1 MIEELEFTNFKT
13 WAKAK
18 LKFGKITALFGTN
31 SSGKTSLIQFLL
43 LLKQTK
49 EATDRAVAFTLNGN
63 YVNLGVY
70 KDLVYGH
77 DESKMIDW
85 KLGFSIGS
93 ELALVDPSG
102 KRTDAFAQ
110 GSNLR
115 VHNRVRLAQNTL
127 KSEYLSYSL
136 GETDFILSAK
146 SSGAKEYE
154 LTTNH
159 SDFKF
164 LRTQGRAWKLPG
176 PVKSYAF
183 PDQARTYFQNASF
196 LSELEAAFEKQ
207 LDDLYYLGPLRE
219 FPQRDYLWARSRPR
233 DVGSKGE
240 KAIDA
245 ILAATEAGEQRN
257 YRKGARLRPFQ
268 EMIAYW
274 LREIGLIHDFKVEE
288 IRKGSNRW
296 QAILEV
302 RKGSPSVLLTDVGF
316 GVSQVLPVITLLLY
330 VPEGSTVV
338 LEQPEIHLHPLA
350 QANLADVLIYAAI
363 NRNIQIV
370 LESHSEHLLLRLQR
384 RIAEQSIASSDV
396 NLYFCD
402 VPKVESALL
411 PLEIDLLGSIRNW
424 PKNFMG
430 DSMGELFAAEEARL
444 KRRIAPSE

>member
-13 WAKAK
+13 WTKVK

-49 EATDRAVAFTLNGN
+49 EATDRAVAFTLNGS

-70 KDLVYGH
+70 KDLVNGH
-77 DESKMIDW
+77 DESKTIDW
-85 KLGFSIGS
+85 KVGFSIGS

-110 GSNLR
+110 GSKLR

-136 GETDFILSAK
+136 GNTDFTLSAK
-146 SSGAKEYE
+146 SSGSKEYE

-219 FPQRDYLWARSRPR
+219 YPQRDYLWARSRPR

-245 ILAATEAGEQRN
+245 ILAATEATEQRN

-274 LREIGLIHDFKVEE
+274 LRGIGLIHDFKVEE

-350 QANLADVLIYAAI
+350 QANLADVLIYAAT

-384 RIAEQSIASSDV
+384 RIAEQSIASNDV
-396 NLYFCD
+396 KLYFCD
-402 VPKVESALL
+402 VPKVESELL

-444 KRRIAPSE
+444 KQRILPA